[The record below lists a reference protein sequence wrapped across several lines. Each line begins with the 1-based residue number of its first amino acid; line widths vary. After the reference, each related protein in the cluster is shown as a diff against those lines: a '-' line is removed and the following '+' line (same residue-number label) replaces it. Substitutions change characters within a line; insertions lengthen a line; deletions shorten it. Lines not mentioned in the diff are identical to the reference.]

1 MAYVFLSLPIRQK
14 LDQFRTFM
22 KEHEYHERTIRGYHT
37 YVSRFLRSNY
47 YEPGNCDLKG
57 QINEFLKN
65 EAIQAL
71 KTFISSRAAQYLFY
85 NMETGT
91 QYPKNNAESNIEAI
105 EHILLEFRNHL
116 YTIKHL
122 TELTIDSEISHVR
135 RFLEFAYSKYL
146 DKLIISELDAN
157 DIRSFFV
164 DEIHQL
170 KPGSKGRMATSIR
183 NFFRYLKF
191 SGMSVSESVFKLPL
205 SPAVW
210 KQTSV
215 STVLSDEEFNSL
227 STAFDKNTP
236 TGVRN
241 YAIIMCFTELGL
253 RCLEVANLSLDDFKW
268 HESIVTIRNTKNHTD
283 RRLPISAAVG
293 NAITDYLKYFRPQTV
308 NRTLFVRFS
317 HAKGNAMGRS
327 QIRNVVRLAY
337 SKIGIDEKIT
347 GTHILRRTVASRIYN
362 NGNSLKMV
370 ADILG
375 HESLDSTVAYTKI
388 NKENLLQVAG
398 VWPGRSSYND

>member
-1 MAYVFLSLPIRQK
+1 MAYVFLTLSIKQK
-14 LDQFRTFM
+14 LDRFRMFM
-22 KEHEYHERTIRGYHT
+22 EEHEYHERTIRGYHT

-65 EAIQAL
+65 EAIQAP

-85 NMETGT
+85 NMETKT
-91 QYPKNNAESNIEAI
+91 QFPKNNAESNIEVI
-105 EHILLEFRNHL
+105 EHILLGFRNHL
-116 YTIKHL
+116 SAIKHL
-122 TELTIDSEISHVR
+122 IELTIDSEISHVR
-135 RFLEFAYSKYL
+135 RFLEYTHSKYL
-146 DKLIISELDAN
+146 DELIIPELDAN
-157 DIRSFFV
+157 DIRTYFV

-170 KPGSKGRMATSIR
+170 KPGSKGRIATSIR

-191 SGMSVSESVFKLPL
+191 SGIDVSESIFKLPL

-210 KQTSV
+210 RQASV
-215 STVLSDEEFNSL
+215 PTVLTDDEFSL
-227 STAFDKNTP
+227 LLTVFDKNAP
-236 TGVRN
+236 TEIRN
-241 YAIIMCFTELGL
+241 NAIIMCFIELGL
-253 RCLEVANLSLDDFKW
+253 RCLEVANLSLDDFNW
-268 HESIVTIRNTKNHTD
+268 HEAIVTIRNTKNHTD
-283 RRLPISAAVG
+283 RKLPISSAVG
-293 NAITDYLKYFRPQTV
+293 NAIADYLKYSRPQTS
-308 NRTLFVRFS
+308 NRTLFVRFL
-317 HAKGNAMGRS
+317 HTKGNSMGRG

-337 SKIGIDEKIT
+337 SKIGIDGKVT

-362 NGNSLKMV
+362 KGNSLKMV

-388 NKENLLQVAG
+388 NKEHLLQAAG